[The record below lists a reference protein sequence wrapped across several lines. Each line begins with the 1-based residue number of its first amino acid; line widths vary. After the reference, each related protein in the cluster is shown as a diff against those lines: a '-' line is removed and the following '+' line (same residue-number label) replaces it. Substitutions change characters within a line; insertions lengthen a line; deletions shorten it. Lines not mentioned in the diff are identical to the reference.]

1 MSGGSFN
8 YAYQKAQWFADDLEE
23 RLDVTVPE
31 NGWTPEPETT
41 KTLREIVKIARY
53 AARLMKEAEWLYSGD
68 TGDDSF
74 MERVMEIESSN
85 AKLTGDPQLHRGASS
100 EQSER
105 G

>member
-1 MSGGSFN
+1 MSGGSFD

-41 KTLREIVKIARY
+41 KKLREIVKIARY

-68 TGDDSF
+68 TADESF
-74 MERVMEIESSN
+74 MDRVKEIESSN
-85 AKLTGDPQLHRGASS
+85 PPLYRTGLTP
-100 EQSER
+100 
-105 G
+105 

>member
-31 NGWTPEPETT
+31 NGWTPEPATT
-41 KTLREIVKIARY
+41 KKLREIVKIARH

-68 TGDDSF
+68 TADGSF
-74 MERVMEIESSN
+74 MERVKEIESSN
-85 AKLTGDPQLHRGASS
+85 AEITGG
-100 EQSER
+100 
-105 G
+105 

>member
-1 MSGGSFN
+1 MSGGSFD

-41 KTLREIVKIARY
+41 KKLREIVKIARY

-68 TGDDSF
+68 TADESF
-74 MERVMEIESSN
+74 MDRVKEIESSN
-85 AKLTGDPQLHRGASS
+85 VKVTGLAPGKDDK
-100 EQSER
+100 
-105 G
+105 